1 MKNFWLDRRGPSNK
15 TKINIWLSASITGDK
30 EELIGFVEARANAD
44 DPQDRLL
51 VETTNPGM
59 MYSTNAKLVI
69 PVEIDKMLWNLR
81 IGKALGKRRNECQ
94 FNGKEITPQLL
105 NEQWTP
111 GPGNKL
117 CTQFGMMFVKED
129 KPDPRYVPPTVIIEK

>member
-1 MKNFWLDRRGPSNK
+1 MKNFWLTRRGPANK

-30 EELIGFVEARANAD
+30 EELIGFVEAKAD
-44 DPQDRLL
+44 NENDRLL
-51 VETTNPGM
+51 TQVDGQI
-59 MYSTNAKLVI
+59 YATNASLVI

-81 IGKALGKRRNECQ
+81 VGKALAKRHNECQ
-94 FNGKEITPQLL
+94 FNGKEVTPQLL

-111 GPGNKL
+111 GPENKL